1 MSYINLTNKSGSDIR
16 NLLVQ
21 DIKKKGFQPDNAILL
36 SILNDTDALNK
47 FFGHIKRNHTTFSKK
62 TKLILLKVMIRFQ
75 EEAVQESMDYITLWN
90 KLNNNK
96 SINRKKYRYTPYSIR
111 KLKRT
116 RKRKGNRK
124 LKVSHRSKRKK
135 H

>member
-62 TKLILLKVMIRFQ
+62 TKQILLKVMIRFQ

-96 SINRKKYRYTPYSIR
+96 SNNRYTPYSIR

-124 LKVSHRSKRKK
+124 RKVSHRSKRKK

>member
-62 TKLILLKVMIRFQ
+62 TKQILLKVMIRFQ

-96 SINRKKYRYTPYSIR
+96 SNNRYTPYSVR

-124 LKVSHRSKRKK
+124 RKVSHRSKRKK